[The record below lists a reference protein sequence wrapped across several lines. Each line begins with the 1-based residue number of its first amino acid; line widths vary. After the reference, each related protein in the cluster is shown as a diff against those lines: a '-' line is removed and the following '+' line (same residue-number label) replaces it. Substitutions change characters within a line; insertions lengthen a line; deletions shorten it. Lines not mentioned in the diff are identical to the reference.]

1 MFMAAC
7 SLLLSVLLLLLLAVL
22 VGLQVRFESGSDAVV
37 DIVEDGVGRF
47 VDIER
52 GLMCWYGL
60 SEMSEVRPKS
70 RCVLIPM

>member
-1 MFMAAC
+1 
-7 SLLLSVLLLLLLAVL
+7 